1 MPADRGRERVI
12 DVVER
17 PDMAPVHRP
26 RHWAFEYSATVAAEK
41 AEHAFTSQIEHSVP
55 LR

>member
-1 MPADRGRERVI
+1 MSSSALPRRRFTVRVS
-12 DVVER
+12 
-17 PDMAPVHRP
+17 
-26 RHWAFEYSATVAAEK
+26 HWAFEYSATVAAEK